1 MGKRGVDYTHRSMQ
15 PSGLPFPITVAVSAK
30 SNATQPSREDTM
42 ILEKTAKTSRNW
54 LAGLALGTAMAFG
67 GAATT
72 AQAQND
78 ITVTHWGV
86 LMYGAPYAIARDQG
100 YFEEAGFE
108 LGDILTSSGGGTTV
122 RNVLTGGLLYGET
135 SLAAAVSA
143 HLTGR
148 DIVIVNTGAATVA
161 DILWI
166 TTPDRDDINS
176 IEDFVGKRIAY
187 TRPQSVTDMTLRMSL
202 DAAGLSADDME
213 LIAAGGIGDGLTML
227 QQGAVDAVPILE
239 PIWAGQ
245 RDNYKAVLYL
255 QDVLPRVAQTVGITT
270 REFAEERGD
279 DLRAIIEARRKGV
292 QFIKENPEEAARIFA
307 EAYEREEGIMRTAI
321 DAMLEIDYWSEGGF
335 VYEDMDRK
343 MDGLRLI
350 DVVDGDVDWSAVVDE
365 SFLPEDLRS
374 E

>member
-1 MGKRGVDYTHRSMQ
+1 MRRT
-15 PSGLPFPITVAVSAK
+15 
-30 SNATQPSREDTM
+30 N
-42 ILEKTAKTSRNW
+42 KTARGRSW
-54 LAGLALGTAMAFG
+54 IAGVALAALCSVVATLPRAE
-67 GAATT
+67 AA
-72 AQAQND
+72 ND

-86 LMYGAPYAIARDQG
+86 LMYGVPYAVARDQG
-100 YFEEAGFE
+100 YFEAEGFE

-143 HLTGR
+143 HLQGHEL
-148 DIVIVNTGAATVA
+148 VIVNTGAATVA

-166 TTPDRDDINS
+166 TMPDRDDINA
-176 IEDFVGKRIAY
+176 IDDFRGKRIAY

-202 DAAGLSADDME
+202 DAAGIGADELE

-239 PIWAGQ
+239 PIWAAQ

-270 REFAEERGD
+270 RRQAESNGD
-279 DLRAIIEARRKGV
+279 ALRALIEARRRGV
-292 QFIKENPEEAARIFA
+292 QFIRDNPAEAARIAA
-307 EAYEREEGIMRTAI
+307 EAYERDEAIMRIAV

-335 VYEDMDRK
+335 VYPDMDEK
-343 MDGLRLI
+343 MGGLRLI
-350 DVVDGDVDWSAVVDE
+350 DVIDDDVDWSAVVDE
-365 SFLPEDLRS
+365 QFLPADLRS
-374 E
+374 Q

>member
-1 MGKRGVDYTHRSMQ
+1 MTFNPNLK
-15 PSGLPFPITVAVSAK
+15 SA
-30 SNATQPSREDTM
+30 
-42 ILEKTAKTSRNW
+42 RNW

-67 GAATT
+67 ATAPQ
-72 AQAQND
+72 AQADND

-166 TTPDRDDINS
+166 TMPDNDEINS

-227 QQGAVDAVPILE
+227 RQGAVDAVPILE

-270 REFAEERGD
+270 REFAETRGD
-279 DLRAIIEARRKGV
+279 DLRALIEARRMGV

-307 EAYEREEGIMRTAI
+307 EAYERDEEIMRIAI
-321 DAMLEIDYWSEGGF
+321 DSMLEIDYWSEGGF

-374 E
+374 Q